1 MYNLDRIVKATES
14 CKFHDAFAS
23 DIKHC
28 ENALGMG
35 GLMAINA
42 ECWLDILNAMTNA
55 EIADDHT
62 AHYAASRSIRCYCD
76 RNSTK
81 NTME

>member
-1 MYNLDRIVKATES
+1 MYNFDRIVKATES
-14 CKFHDAFAS
+14 FEFHAAFAS

-42 ECWLDILNAMTNA
+42 ECWLDLLNAMTDA
-55 EIADDHT
+55 EIAEYVRAKYKPGLLNPFKCT
-62 AHYAASRSIRCYCD
+62 SLFIKS
-76 RNSTK
+76 
-81 NTME
+81 